1 MLAKVLKYSKEL
13 DKSIEQIA
21 KRQFCRWCLVG
32 GADPSNVPPL
42 APTSP
47 HHTFLGGIPVNLL
60 VEVSLSLE
68 PKRAARAHHPLP
80 QPFAD
85 EAVNAFSTTI
95 IWVPDRIADPKFT
108 RRRTTP
114 RVDALG
120 DLGVAFHLASI
131 E

>member
-32 GADPSNVPPL
+32 GADPSNVPGQMSFPPL

-95 IWVPDRIADPKFT
+95 GGSAHEPGGGDP
-108 RRRTTP
+108 
-114 RVDALG
+114 AEELW
-120 DLGVAFHLASI
+120 DLLLHGVGS
-131 E
+131 